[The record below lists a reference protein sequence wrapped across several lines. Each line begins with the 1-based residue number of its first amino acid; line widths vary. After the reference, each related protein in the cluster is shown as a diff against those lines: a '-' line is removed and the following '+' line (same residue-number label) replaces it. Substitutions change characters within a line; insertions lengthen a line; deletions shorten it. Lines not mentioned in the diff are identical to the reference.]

1 MGTLSLGGRDYSTN
15 FLDPHT
21 DFTITPDWKIFH
33 IAASY
38 TYYLYIFCMVTSV
51 LHQHCHQFACLKAYL
66 ISQSFI
72 WAWFTY
78 FSCVNNE
85 KNSATHNFDSPISL
99 LYNNTSWKLC
109 VVQRLNSS
117 KIFVTTVYAS
127 LSSPWW
133 CPGLVW
139 PSLTVYTDTSGH
151 QASWCQPLHNITCKN
166 FSIQKTCHNFL
177 SLPPLEIR
185 SPGPSLHLVFW
196 VLGTRSPEAKK

>member
-166 FSIQKTCHNFL
+166 FSIQKMISEFPFL
-177 SLPPLEIR
+177 
-185 SPGPSLHLVFW
+185 W
-196 VLGTRSPEAKK
+196 TTKKWR